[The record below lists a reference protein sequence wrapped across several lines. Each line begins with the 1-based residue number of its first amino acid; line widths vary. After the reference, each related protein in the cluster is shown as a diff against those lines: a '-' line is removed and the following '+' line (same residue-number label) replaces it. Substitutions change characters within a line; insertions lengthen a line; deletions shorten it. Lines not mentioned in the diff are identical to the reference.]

1 MATLKLFLDK
11 RYKYKSGCYPLRV
24 AVNHRGRSA
33 FINIGIEL
41 LEEQWD
47 ANKLKIVKHPQKVVL
62 MTFATQRLMAYQT
75 VLYKLIESG
84 RVRSMDAS
92 SLKNALVNAL
102 DPSCARECTFLEYYE
117 RAMARRKAERT
128 LEIYRATF
136 NKIKKL
142 IRGADRLTFE
152 DITPDWLRRFD
163 SLMDRE
169 GLSRNARNI
178 HLRNI
183 RAIFNDAITD
193 ELTSNYPFRKFRIK
207 NEETPKRNISAEDMR
222 LLLGWEELH
231 GQQREYLDMF
241 KLMLCL
247 IGINVVDLLHLKKS
261 DYRNGRI
268 TYHRA
273 KTNRFY
279 DIKVEPEAD
288 RIIRRYAGDK
298 YLLRIMDR
306 RMDYKQYARQM
317 NYALQHI
324 GRWTKI
330 DGRGGKYQIEPLFP
344 GITTYT
350 ARHSWATYASRLDI
364 PKDTIAAA
372 LGHGGKTVTD
382 IYIDFDQ
389 QKVDEANRR
398 VLDYVLGGG

>member
-1 MATLKLFLDK
+1 
-11 RYKYKSGCYPLRV
+11 
-24 AVNHRGRSA
+24 
-33 FINIGIEL
+33 
-41 LEEQWD
+41 
-47 ANKLKIVKHPQKVVL
+47 
-62 MTFATQRLMAYQT
+62 
-75 VLYKLIESG
+75 
-84 RVRSMDAS
+84 MDAS

-128 LEIYRATF
+128 LELYRATF

-142 IRGADRLTFE
+142 IRGADRLTF
-152 DITPDWLRRFD
+152 
-163 SLMDRE
+163 
-169 GLSRNARNI
+169 
-178 HLRNI
+178 
-183 RAIFNDAITD
+183 FNDAITD
-193 ELTSNYPFRKFRIK
+193 ELTSNYPFRKFHIK
-207 NEETPKRNISAEDMR
+207 NEETPKRNISVEDMR
-222 LLLGWEELH
+222 LLLGWQELH

-247 IGINVVDLLHLKKS
+247 SGINVVDLLHLKKS

-298 YLLRIMDR
+298 YLVRIMDR
-306 RMDYKQYARQM
+306 RKDYKQYASQM

-364 PKDTIAAA
+364 PKETIAAA
-372 LGHGGKTVTD
+372 L
-382 IYIDFDQ
+382 
-389 QKVDEANRR
+389 
-398 VLDYVLGGG
+398 